1 MKIISWNI
9 QGRPEPWRRL
19 RGMDADI
26 ALLQEAR
33 HPPKDVAGCVE
44 TDPADWVTAGPEP
57 QRKWRTAVV
66 KLSKRVKV
74 EWIEA
79 KSVMEAGG
87 GDFPVS
93 VPGTI
98 AAAQVTL
105 DDGEPLIV
113 ASMYAQWLKPH
124 SSTGSNWDFA
134 DASAHHVISDL
145 SEFIGRQTGHRLLAA
160 GDLNI
165 LYGYGENGSD
175 YWGRRYESVFA
186 RMEALGLDF
195 VGPQAPHGRQ
205 ADPWPSE
212 LPCDSKNVPTYYHK
226 STQTPATATRQLDF
240 AFASN
245 GLAESVSVRALND
258 PDEWGPSDHCRL
270 EIEVS

>member
-1 MKIISWNI
+1 MKIVSWNI
-9 QGRPEPWRRL
+9 AGRPGPWRRL
-19 RGMDADI
+19 LDMDADI

-33 HPPKDVAGCVE
+33 HPPEDVAGCVE
-44 TDPADWVTAGPEP
+44 IDSADWVTAGPEP

-66 KLSKRVKV
+66 KLSDRFSV
-74 EWIEA
+74 EWIPGVPVAEA
-79 KSVMEAGG
+79 RA

-98 AAAQVTL
+98 AAAQVTPEG
-105 DDGEPLIV
+105 GEPLIV
-113 ASMYAQWLKPH
+113 ASMYAQWMSPH
-124 SSTGSNWDFA
+124 SSTGSSWIFA
-134 DASAHHVISDL
+134 DASAHRVISDL
-145 SEFIGRQTGHRLLAA
+145 SAFIGRQSGHRLLAA

-165 LYGYGENGSD
+165 LHGYGEDGSP
-175 YWGRRYESVFA
+175 YWRNRYRTVFA
-186 RMEALGLDF
+186 RMEALGLAI

-205 ADPWPSE
+205 AAPWPSE

-245 GLAESVSVRALND
+245 GLAESVSVRALNQ

-270 EIEVS
+270 EIVVN